1 MRVCGF
7 IVAAVFTLVGCG
19 SSEPDP
25 SAATPTDGKP
35 KVARPARRPDMVAAV
50 SSSKSPG
57 AADLKFALSGRPTVG
72 QPVDIEMALTP
83 TVELDRLFVR
93 FQASEGM
100 QIVKGAETEHYES
113 PAPGTELPHTLT
125 VIPKSDG
132 IFNVTAVVVTD
143 SPKESIARTYT
154 IPIIA
159 GAGLPELPPQTEA
172 GPQSKPARP

>member
-1 MRVCGF
+1 VCAF
-7 IVAAVFTLVGCG
+7 IVAGAFILLGCG

-25 SAATPTDGKP
+25 SATTATGNKP
-35 KVARPARRPDMVAAV
+35 KAARPAGRPDMVAAV

-72 QPVDIEMALTP
+72 QPVDIQLALTP

-100 QIVKGAETEHYES
+100 EIVKGAETERYED

-143 SPKESIARTYT
+143 SPKESFARTYT

-159 GAGLPELPPQTEA
+159 GAGLPELPPQAEA